1 MKIFE
6 RGKKKGQA
14 LATLQALVV
23 GLAVLAMVAAV
34 VFVMLSKIVANSQ
47 VAADGNATAAV
58 KTVQAA
64 AADIPGWIPLVV
76 IAIIGIAVLGI
87 MALYQRR

>member
-34 VFVMLSKIVANSQ
+34 VFVMLSKIIANSQ
-47 VAADGNATAAV
+47 VAADPNATLAV
-58 KTVQAA
+58 QTVQSA